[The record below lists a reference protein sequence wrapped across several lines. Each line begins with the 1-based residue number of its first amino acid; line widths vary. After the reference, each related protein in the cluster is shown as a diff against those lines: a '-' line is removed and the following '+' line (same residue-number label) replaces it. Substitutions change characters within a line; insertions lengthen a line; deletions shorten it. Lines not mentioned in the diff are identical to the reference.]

1 MVLFRLARSLYGRM
15 GKATLQAYVI
25 LGSIL
30 LTSPAWAGG
39 LPKMEAPSTGADGG
53 NLATFKGYLYDALI
67 VVGLGLATWA
77 FLSVG
82 SNTIATYKAW
92 RMQKAE
98 LSELGLVAG
107 MGGALVILVLYLANK
122 AAAILA

>member
-1 MVLFRLARSLYGRM
+1 M
-15 GKATLQAYVI
+15 GKAAMQAYVVVAS
-25 LGSIL
+25 LL
-30 LTSPAWAGG
+30 LTSSAWAA
-39 LPKMEAPSTGADGG
+39 LPKMEAPSTGTDGG

-107 MGGALVILVLYLANK
+107 MGVALVILVLYLANK